1 MIVEYQYSDVMAIL
15 PSETYV
21 FGQPDNFPA
30 LDCSVIS
37 RRVLANGVEV
47 LAINLG
53 LLAFDFKQSSI
64 GGFRRKDF
72 RSSGEVPQDVIDNT
86 DELISLQVNRL
97 RFAIFVAACVY
108 GVHAKRRHTCV
119 DAPLFPCLSDV
130 YGWVEI
136 PERGFLLPYPDFE
149 RLQRH
154 LGSRQAAMTA
164 GGISTFIITPDEVNE
179 GFDFADRLLSATPNY
194 VVADPVAMIVMAY
207 QAMVLHGRQH
217 AGASVALTAVV
228 VEAAIEE
235 LLFAKGCVSGV
246 SGRLRN
252 ARVTST
258 ISRNN
263 LRKLGFQGMTAKL
276 LDEGIIDAY
285 LKQRIDSLRDS
296 RNDLM
301 HRSQDAVPRQS
312 GDGLTALRDV
322 LWLCTGESGFELNV
336 PWAYRC

>member
-1 MIVEYQYSDVMAIL
+1 MIVEYQYPDVMAIL

-21 FGQPDNFPA
+21 FGEPDNFHA

-47 LAINLG
+47 LAINFG
-53 LLAFDFKQSSI
+53 LLAFDFKRSNF

-72 RSSGEVPQDVIDNT
+72 RSSGEVPQDVINNT

-97 RFAIFVAACVY
+97 RAAIFLAACVY
-108 GVHAKRRHTCV
+108 GVHAKRRHACV

-136 PERGFLLPYPDFE
+136 PERGFLLPHPDFE
-149 RLQRH
+149 RLKPH
-154 LGSRQAAMTA
+154 LGSRHAAMMA
-164 GGISTFIITPDEVNE
+164 GGISAFIITPDEVNE
-179 GFDFADRLLSATPNY
+179 GFDLADRLLSAAPDY
-194 VVADPVAMIVMAY
+194 VAADPVAMIVMAY

-228 VEAAIEE
+228 IEAAIEE
-235 LLFAKGCVSGV
+235 LLFANGCVSGV
-246 SGRLRN
+246 SGRLRT
-252 ARVTST
+252 ARATST

-263 LRKLGFQGMTAKL
+263 MRKLGFQGMTEKL
-276 LDEGIIDAY
+276 FEEGIIDAY

-322 LWLCTGESGFELNV
+322 LWLCMGESGFELNV